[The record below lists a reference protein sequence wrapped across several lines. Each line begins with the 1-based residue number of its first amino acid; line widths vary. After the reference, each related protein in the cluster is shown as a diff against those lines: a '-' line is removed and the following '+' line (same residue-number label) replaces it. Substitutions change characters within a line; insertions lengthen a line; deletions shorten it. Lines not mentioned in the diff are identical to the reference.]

1 MMGRQSRQMF
11 PPVCACEHGCYAPDR
26 LTPEQAAAEKIRYDK
41 SRFTPAELRE
51 YWGAL
56 REEIMV
62 PAKCSA
68 CPMANA
74 CDQCAAVCHAESGSY
89 TTAPEYMCEQ
99 TKSFLEQIRADAIW
113 KSAEN
118 CGEN

>member
-11 PPVCACEHGCYAPDR
+11 PPVRACEHGCYAPDR

-51 YWGAL
+51 
-56 REEIMV
+56 EIMV

-68 CPMANA
+68 CAMANA
-74 CDQCAAVCHAESGSY
+74 CDQCAAVCFAESGSY
-89 TTAPEYMCEQ
+89 TAAPQYMCAQ
-99 TKSFLEQIRADAIW
+99 TRSFLEQIRTDSIW
-113 KSAEN
+113 KTMEN
-118 CGEN
+118 RDKN